1 MTAKTI
7 RFFLLA
13 LMIFAAATSFAAQ
26 AETPETPAPSVKPVL
41 EDFFPEGLLDADKQ
55 YVDPAA
61 LENKVFAL
69 YFSASWCRGCA
80 AFSPTLVKMR
90 NANSDRFEVV
100 LVGFDNS
107 ADDMHDYMKRYAMLW
122 PAVDW
127 DSPVRLALK
136 ERFSVSLIPAL
147 IVVAPDG
154 RIITTDGYQQIQ
166 NLGEEVLQT
175 WLQSVQTPAGD

>member
-1 MTAKTI
+1 MTFKTI

-13 LMIFAAATSFAAQ
+13 LMIFATATSFAAQ
-26 AETPETPAPSVKPVL
+26 IEASEAPAMPAKPVL

-55 YVDPAA
+55 YVDPVV

-107 ADDMHDYMKRYAMLW
+107 ADDMYNYMKRYAMLW

-127 DSPVRLALK
+127 ESPVRLALK
-136 ERFSVSLIPAL
+136 ERFSVSEIPAL

-154 RIITTDGYQQIQ
+154 RIITTDGYKQIL
-166 NLGEEVLQT
+166 NVGEEVLQT
-175 WLQSVQTPAGD
+175 WLQSVQAPAGD

>member
-13 LMIFAAATSFAAQ
+13 LMIFATVTSFAAQ
-26 AETPETPAPSVKPVL
+26 IEASATPATPVKPVL

-55 YVDPAA
+55 YVDPAV

-107 ADDMHDYMKRYAMLW
+107 ADDMYNYMKRYAMLW

-127 DSPVRLALK
+127 ESPVRLALK
-136 ERFSVSLIPAL
+136 ERFDVSLIPAL

-154 RIITTDGYQQIQ
+154 RIITTDGYKQIQ
-166 NLGEEVLQT
+166 NVGEEVLQT

>member
-1 MTAKTI
+1 MTFKTI

-13 LMIFAAATSFAAQ
+13 LMIFAATTSFATQ
-26 AETPETPAPSVKPVL
+26 IETSETPATPAQPVL

-55 YVDPAA
+55 YVDPVV

-107 ADDMHDYMKRYAMLW
+107 ADDMYNYMKRYAMLW

-127 DSPVRLALK
+127 ESPVRLALK
-136 ERFSVSLIPAL
+136 ERFSVSEIPAL

-154 RIITTDGYQQIQ
+154 RIITTDGYKQIL
-166 NLGEEVLQT
+166 NVGEEVLQT
-175 WLQSVQTPAGD
+175 WLQSVQAPAGD

>member
-1 MTAKTI
+1 MTVKTI

-13 LMIFAAATSFAAQ
+13 LVIFAAAASFLTRLEASEAP
-26 AETPETPAPSVKPVL
+26 AAPSRPVL
-41 EDFFPEGLLDADKQ
+41 EDFFPEGLLDADKH
-55 YVDPAA
+55 YVDPTV

-90 NANSDRFEVV
+90 NANSERFEVV

-107 ADDMHDYMKRYAMLW
+107 ADDMYNYMKRYAMLW

-127 DSPVRLALK
+127 ESPVRLALK
-136 ERFSVSLIPAL
+136 ERFSVSEIPAL

-154 RIITTDGYQQIQ
+154 RIITTDGYKQIQ
-166 NLGEEVLQT
+166 NVGEDVLQS
-175 WLQSVQTPAGD
+175 WLQSVQPPAGD